1 MKITIIS
8 NYLSPE
14 RGAAPNRITS
24 LAREL
29 AKENQVEV
37 VAPLP
42 NYPTGK
48 IFDGYRHK
56 VFLREDLGGFVARRY
71 WSYSSNSKNPIKRG
85 FAMLSFGLMLF
96 FESGHLLK
104 SKPQIVIIQNSPLL
118 VSFFG
123 ILVTKIFSSAK
134 VVLNVSD
141 LWPLSAL
148 ELGVVRKG
156 RFYSFLETIE
166 LSNYRKSDFVIGQS
180 EEILQH
186 VVELVPNK
194 GTSLYRNVPNIN
206 VQKKT
211 REKNNKLKLVY
222 AGLLGVAQGVYEIC
236 THLNFSDLG
245 VEFHIFGAG
254 NEQTLIEQIAIPG
267 SNIFFHGSV
276 EVDELRQ
283 ALDQFDFAIVPLKNR
298 IFGAVPS
305 KVFEMSML
313 GIPMIFAGGGEGAE
327 IINKYGIGFASP
339 PGDFAALRDN
349 IDKAK
354 SLSDK
359 EYNVLVENCF
369 TSSSVHFNF
378 KDQIQNLNSVLNGIK

>member
-1 MKITIIS
+1 M
-8 NYLSPE
+8 
-14 RGAAPNRITS
+14 
-24 LAREL
+24 
-29 AKENQVEV
+29 EV

-42 NYPTGK
+42 NYPTGR

-71 WSYSSNSKNPIKRG
+71 WSYNSNSMNPVKRG
-85 FAMLSFGLMLF
+85 VAMLSFGIMLF
-96 FESGHLLK
+96 FESGHFLK
-104 SKPQIVIIQNSPLL
+104 RKPQIVIIQNSPLL

-123 ILVTKIFSSAK
+123 ILVTKIFSRAK

-148 ELGVVRKG
+148 ELGVLRKG
-156 RFYSFLETIE
+156 RFYSLLEKIE
-166 LSNYRKSDFVIGQS
+166 LSNYRKSDIIVGQS

-186 VVELVPNK
+186 VVDLVPSK
-194 GTSLYRNVPNIN
+194 GTLLYRNVPNIN
-206 VQKKT
+206 VQEKK
-211 REKNNKLKLVY
+211 RAKNKKLKLVY

-236 THLNFSDLG
+236 THLNFSELG
-245 VEFHIFGAG
+245 VEFHVFGAG
-254 NEQTLIEQIAIPG
+254 NEQTLIEQIAVPG

-283 ALDQFDFAIVPLKNR
+283 TLDQFDFAIVPLKNR

-327 IINKYGIGFASP
+327 IINQYGLGLTSL

-349 IDKAK
+349 IKRAK
-354 SLSDK
+354 SLSDT

-369 TSSSVHFNF
+369 ATSSVHFNF
-378 KDQIQNLNSVLNGIK
+378 KGQIQNLNSVLNDIK